1 MANSKRPSAIT
12 SSGTPAPTANSP
24 AWFTYFLCTL
34 CGLLIGASGTYL
46 ILASKLQ
53 QGTAQ
58 ANSPSR
64 APAPIAAAPATGGA
78 THPPPPQLTAGLSP
92 AQADRALG
100 NFHYDHRD
108 WAKAISYYES
118 ALKQGSDDSDIRTDL
133 GNAYRFSDRPNEA
146 LIQYQLAQKMNPEH
160 EFSLFNQASLYSEVL
175 GQPLEGI
182 ARWNEYLTRFPQG
195 RNVTAARE
203 LIAQTQAQM
212 SGLVPVAPLNPGTA
226 PPTGNKSGDDLMER
240 LRKLGEQPPPK
251 P

>member
-1 MANSKRPSAIT
+1 MAKSKRPSAT
-12 SSGTPAPTANSP
+12 TPPGNPTPAATSP

-34 CGLLIGASGTYL
+34 CGLLIGASGTYM
-46 ILASKLQ
+46 ILAPKLQ
-53 QGTAQ
+53 QSAPRAQ
-58 ANSPSR
+58 ASTQAAF
-64 APAPIAAAPATGGA
+64 APEPAVGGA
-78 THPPPPQLTAGLSP
+78 THPPPPQLTAGLPP

-118 ALKQGSDDSDIRTDL
+118 AIKQGSDDSDIRTDL

-212 SGLVPVAPLNPGTA
+212 SGLAPVAPLNPGTA
-226 PPTGNKSGDDLMER
+226 PATGNKSGDDLMER

-251 P
+251 S

>member
-1 MANSKRPSAIT
+1 MAKSKCPPAAAAINVPAPSAT
-12 SSGTPAPTANSP
+12 SP

-34 CGLLIGASGTYL
+34 CGLLIGAAGTYL
-46 ILASKLQ
+46 ILAPKLQ
-53 QGTAQ
+53 QSAPRAQ
-58 ANSPSR
+58 ASAQTSF
-64 APAPIAAAPATGGA
+64 APETTVGGA
-78 THPPPPQLTAGLSP
+78 THPPSPQLTAGLPP

-108 WAKAISYYES
+108 WAKAIGYYES
-118 ALKQGSDDSDIRTDL
+118 AIKQGSDDSDIRTDL

-212 SGLVPVAPLNPGTA
+212 SGLVPVAPLNPGAA
-226 PPTGNKSGDDLMER
+226 PATGNKSGDDLMER